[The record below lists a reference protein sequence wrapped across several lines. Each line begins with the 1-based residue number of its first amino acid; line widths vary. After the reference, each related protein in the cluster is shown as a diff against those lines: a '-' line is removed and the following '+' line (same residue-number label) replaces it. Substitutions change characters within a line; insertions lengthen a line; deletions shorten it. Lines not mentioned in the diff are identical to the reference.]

1 MLPRV
6 IYAWNYLEWGGAQ
19 VHILA
24 IIKEARKHFDILV
37 VLPEKSDPKIIRYL
51 EDLGVDHD
59 LFPGSNDMGPAPTL
73 SRKISRRFRKARSE
87 WSMLRC
93 LARHDLKR
101 AIVHVDLL
109 PHSSLA
115 ALMWLARRT
124 HVFITSHN
132 ALPPVSRFREGLWK
146 MRARVMS
153 RSPNFHVFCSNEH
166 AKTYFSQHYSPE
178 LAEKIEVTYTSMNPE
193 EIDHALDAEFD
204 REGWRAKLGIPTNA
218 FIVLTV
224 GNFIDRKGRWTLLD
238 TAARLQN
245 ESSIGDI
252 YFVWLS
258 PFLPEG
264 DDKKRFEEHLLE
276 KRFQVILSDSVGTER
291 IDVLKF
297 FRIADAFALPSFVE
311 GLPIALLEAMAIGLP
326 SISTNVYAIPEAL
339 KHEKTGL
346 LVEAGDSAALADS
359 ILRYRDDPE
368 FRDQVAQ
375 HAREYVREHFDERE
389 VARRVVSAYK
399 RAL

>member
-238 TAARLQN
+238 AAARLQN

-359 ILRYRDDPE
+359 ILRYRNDPE
-368 FRDQVAQ
+368 FRDQMAQ
-375 HAREYVREHFDERE
+375 DGREYVREHFDERE